1 MSPAIS
7 RPAFALRLILTNAA
21 VLLLVVGVTSVLT
34 WYFPPT
40 TRADSRFPA
49 AFAASTVALWL
60 GSWSLS
66 RSVHFV
72 RRERQQEFRRHLR
85 WSLLF
90 GCLFIAIQGWALQ
103 WLFSTQ
109 DPSQVQTGDRAF
121 VGVAAAIH
129 VLHVFVALFFLTFV
143 LLQAHADRY
152 DHEYFW
158 GVSACAWFWH
168 GLGLIWLVVLT
179 IIAISGLPE
188 EGLLPA
194 RDPGWRQSTLDL
206 DTRWTVN
213 PPNSCPTFGRFQG
226 LRGFDLSTDFEW
238 VSRKAET
245 ATNATIEQ
253 FGWDTYFNHPAIV
266 AEQSSKS
273 ASLRTTRAATAYL
286 AWS

>member
-49 AFAASTVALWL
+49 AFAASTAALWL

-66 RSVHFV
+66 RSVFFV

-143 LLQAHADRY
+143 LLQAHIDRY

-179 IIAISGLPE
+179 IIAISGLPD

-194 RDPGWRQSTLDL
+194 RDPSWRQTALYL
-206 DTRWTVN
+206 GTRGRCN
-213 PPNSCPTFGRFQG
+213 PSHLMPQLWDVSGVEG
-226 LRGFDLSTDFEW
+226 LRLEH
-238 VSRKAET
+238 R
-245 ATNATIEQ
+245 
-253 FGWDTYFNHPAIV
+253 
-266 AEQSSKS
+266 
-273 ASLRTTRAATAYL
+273 L
-286 AWS
+286 